1 MDEIYEILGMFALII
16 LIVLACYY
24 LIGWAV
30 FTLFGFHPDF
40 WQTIAVVILT
50 GNKVS
55 LKD

>member
-40 WQTIAVVILT
+40 WQTIAVVVLT
-50 GNKVS
+50 GGRVS